1 MSEETTNNEELDI
14 QIPDL
19 EIPDIDLEDYEIPE
33 DEETAVEDE
42 AGGSQIFAW
51 IGSGQ
56 GGGRLAKAF
65 YDRGYKKCIAV
76 NTSSHDLD
84 SLDLPSTQKML
95 FDVGEHG
102 AGKDMEKGKEAAN
115 KYKQN
120 VFDLMRKIYGN
131 SVDHVFVCVGAGGGS
146 GSGSVLVLIETAKKY
161 MKYIGHD
168 DAEKRVGVVLS
179 LPTRGEATSPIV
191 SNNAHEVLSKIG
203 ECVEAKEISPVI
215 VLDNSKIEKMYRGL
229 TVKQFWPT
237 VNNTVSG
244 LFHVFNVLTNNPSPY
259 TSFDPTDYSSV
270 LRGGGVMV
278 MGVAKLKEFDDEQKV
293 SSAIKSNIEK
303 TLLTDVEL
311 SDATTAA
318 CVAIGSKDIMEN
330 TPGLMDSLSYGFD
343 TLSSL
348 CPNATLHRGIYE
360 DNKDSLRVYTIISGL
375 NIPEKRLKQL
385 IK

>member
-33 DEETAVEDE
+33 EEDNTVEDE
-42 AGGSQIFAW
+42 SGGSQTFAW

-56 GGGRLAKAF
+56 GGGRIAKAF

-84 SLDLPSTQKML
+84 TLELPPKQKAL
-95 FDVGEHG
+95 LDVGEQG
-102 AGKDMEKGKEAAN
+102 AGKNMQKGYEAAN

-120 VFDLMRKIYGN
+120 IFDLMRRIYGSN
-131 SVDHVFVCVGAGGGS
+131 VDHVFVCVGAGGGS

-244 LFHVFNVLTNNPSPY
+244 LFHVFNVLTN
-259 TSFDPTDYSSV
+259 
-270 LRGGGVMV
+270 
-278 MGVAKLKEFDDEQKV
+278 
-293 SSAIKSNIEK
+293 
-303 TLLTDVEL
+303 L
-311 SDATTAA
+311 S
-318 CVAIGSKDIMEN
+318 
-330 TPGLMDSLSYGFD
+330 
-343 TLSSL
+343 
-348 CPNATLHRGIYE
+348 
-360 DNKDSLRVYTIISGL
+360 
-375 NIPEKRLKQL
+375 L
-385 IK
+385 IHI